1 MYRVNPCAIVA
12 SAPDGSSHNIY
23 FYGGQNLVP
32 YGDQIQ
38 YNDMWVLSVP
48 AFTWI
53 EVDAKVGNPPGRA
66 GHSCEVWGRQMIVIG
81 GYVTQE
87 LSCDS
92 PGIYVF
98 DITSLEWKTEFT
110 GIGKASKSETG
121 GDLIYHVPQVIHE
134 VIGGSG
140 NGGATVTKPVVGLD
154 SDSPLQTGGGVTYT
168 YSQAGPGYT
177 YIRTITNSDGSFT
190 TTTHVGG
197 TGNGNDVESEGQN
210 IGLIIG
216 TIIGGLAALVILVF
230 LCLFILYKRKIRQM
244 REKKL
249 VQMEGRKLARQSRG
263 RRESA
268 MTASFG
274 SEEVETRSAYDLL
287 LDGTEPN
294 FWGVILSPRRTLRV
308 VNS

>member
-38 YNDMWVLSVP
+38 YDDMWILSVP

-66 GHSCEVWGRQMIVIG
+66 GHSCEVWGRQMVVIG

-98 DITSLEWKTEFT
+98 DITSLEWKTVFT
-110 GIGKASKSETG
+110 GVSGASNNEGG
-121 GDLIYHVPQVIHE
+121 GDLVYRVPQVVHD
-134 VIGGSG
+134 VIGGDE

-154 SDSPLQTGGGVTYT
+154 SDSPLQTGGDVTYT

-177 YIRTITNSDGSFT
+177 YTQTITNSDGSLT
-190 TTTHVGG
+190 TTTHTGG
-197 TGNGNDVESEGQN
+197 TRNGNDVESGGQN
-210 IGLIIG
+210 IGMIIG
-216 TIIGGLAALVILVF
+216 AIIGGIAVLVF
-230 LCLFILYKRKIRQM
+230 LVFLGLFILYKRKIRSI
-244 REKKL
+244 REQKL
-249 VQMEGRKLARQSRG
+249 VQIKERDWSGG
-263 RRESA
+263 RRESGV
-268 MTASFG
+268 TASSG

-287 LDGTEPN
+287 LDGTEPS
-294 FWGVILSPRRTLRV
+294 FWGVLLSPRRSLRV